1 MKWIS
6 GVNCTKVASWEQQNP
21 ACSFLPVLQRDCARA
36 RASVYI
42 GITSSALRRS
52 LTPDWDLLMGRIW
65 SGPSEPATLHF
76 CRFSG
81 AFTHLSLNRAP
92 LPRAADLNSHT
103 HMCVPLASECR
114 CYLFRFWGSHWCLFS
129 SLLQW
134 THHLKQKNK
143 NCETV
148 AGRGLLLANLAG
160 PVRSGP
166 AALCAASGDNLFVGG
181 VFWVGLIT
189 RSAHVL
195 VVSKH
200 RANGGFW

>member
-1 MKWIS
+1 MYYLTATANEVKIWS
-6 GVNCTKVASWEQQNP
+6 ESHQGGFMRTAEPS
-21 ACSFLPVLQRDCARA
+21 CSFLPVLQRDCARA

-65 SGPSEPATLHF
+65 SGPSAPATLHF

-81 AFTHLSLNRAP
+81 AFTHLSLNCAP
-92 LPRAADLNSHT
+92 LIWIHT
-103 HMCVPLASECR
+103 HTCVPLASECR
-114 CYLFRFWGSHWCLFS
+114 CYLFRFWGSHWWLFS

-134 THHLKQKNK
+134 THHLKKFVKLLQ
-143 NCETV
+143 V
-148 AGRGLLLANLAG
+148 AVSCLQTWQ
-160 PVRSGP
+160 VRFGP

-189 RSAHVL
+189 RGAHVL